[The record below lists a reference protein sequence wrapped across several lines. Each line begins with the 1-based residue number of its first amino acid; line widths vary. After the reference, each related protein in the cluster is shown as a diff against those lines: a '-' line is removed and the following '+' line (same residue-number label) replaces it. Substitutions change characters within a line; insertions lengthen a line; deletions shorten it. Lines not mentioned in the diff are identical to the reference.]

1 MLENI
6 LKDDPVYRQLKD
18 EVEDYCGPVL
28 VSGCTDTAKWHL
40 TSLIGNHKKKQFKI
54 IIVPDENK
62 ARQWVEASHFFGE
75 KVQYIPAKDPLFYT
89 ADVHGNAIARDRMLA
104 IKKIVD
110 DKCGTFVMTI
120 DAVMDQVVPL
130 SDIKNHKMTFKMGEI
145 LEEATIA
152 EEFVARG
159 YEKAPFV
166 EAPGEFAV
174 RGGIIDIFPYTQESP
189 YRIELWGDEI
199 DSIRSFDKE
208 SQRSIEEV
216 DALTIYPASEII
228 LNQPRIEHGL
238 RNMEEDYE
246 KLSQKFKKEKKYDQ
260 ETRLRK
266 EMDRVREELRE
277 LHMLIGVEG
286 YLPYFYENTECILDY
301 FPEESMIY
309 MDEPKHIRERADA
322 FYLEFSESMKSRLEG
337 GYLLPK
343 QANTVTD
350 YESILYQIEKH
361 KMLCYSILSAEI
373 NDFRVA
379 RTLFMDT
386 KSIQSYNN
394 SFEQLVKDLT
404 KYQSKDYRI
413 VVASPSVTRAK
424 RLSSDLRENGLVV
437 TYDKDLKY
445 GVEAGQIVV
454 TAGKLLTGIE
464 YPAAKWVL
472 ISEGDI
478 FKGREEK
485 KRRKKEKKKQG
496 EKIRS
501 FADINIGDYVVHEKH
516 GVGIYRG
523 IEKITTDGVEKDYIS
538 IEYQGGDNLFI
549 LASALDQIAK
559 YASANA
565 RKPKLHKLGGNE
577 WKKTKTRV
585 KGQVKDIAE
594 ELVQLYALRQAK
606 EGYVYD
612 KDTVWQKEFE
622 ELFPYDET
630 QDQLNAIDDTKRD
643 MESKKIMD
651 RLICGDVGY
660 GKTEVA
666 IRAAFKAVDNGKQV
680 AYLVPTTILAQQHY
694 NTFAQRFHDY
704 PITVRMMSRFC
715 TAKEQ
720 KETIE
725 GLKNGTVDVVIGTHR
740 LLSKDMQY
748 KNLGLLVIDEEQRF
762 GVTHKEKIKTMKKDV
777 DVLSLSATP
786 IPRTLHMS
794 LIGIRDMSVL
804 EEAPIDRMPIQTYV
818 MEENDEMVREA
829 IEREISRQG
838 QVYYVYNRVQD
849 IAEMAAKIQKLVPDA
864 NVAYAHGQMREH
876 KLEDIM
882 YDFINGEIDVLVS
895 TTIIETGLDI
905 SNANTMI
912 IHDADRLGLSQLYQ
926 LRGRVG
932 RSNRT
937 SFAFLMYK
945 RDKLLKEEA
954 EKRLQA
960 IREFTELGS
969 GIKIAMRDLE
979 IRGAGNVLGAEQHGH
994 MEAVG
999 YDLYCK
1005 MLNQAVLALKG
1016 EETEEESYATS
1027 VECDIDA
1034 YIPAAYIKNEY
1045 QKLDIYKR
1053 ISAIETEDEYMDMQD
1068 ELMDRFGDI
1077 PKSVENLLVI
1087 ARVRALAHKCYVTE
1101 ILVKEKEVKLTMYQ
1115 KAKINVGGIPDL
1127 VNSYGGALKLVPG
1140 EAPVF
1145 HYVERKP
1152 KGITIEDMLFKAE
1165 EILKG
1170 LRKLR
1175 M

>member
-1 MLENI
+1 MLEHI

-18 EVEDYCGPVL
+18 DVEDYCGPVL

-130 SDIKNHKMTFKMGEI
+130 SDIKNHKMTFKMGET

-166 EAPGEFAV
+166 EAPGEFTV

-216 DALTIYPASEII
+216 DTLTIYPASEII

-260 ETRLRK
+260 EARLRK

-794 LIGIRDMSVL
+794 LAGIRDMSVL
-804 EEAPIDRMPIQTYV
+804 EVPPVDRRAIQTYV
-818 MEENDEMVREA
+818 MEYNEELVREA
-829 IEREISRQG
+829 IERELGRGG
-838 QVYYVYNRVQD
+838 QVYYVYNRVNNID
-849 IAEMAAKIQKLVPDA
+849 EVAAQLQKLLPDA
-864 NVAYAHGQMREH
+864 TVEYAHGQMGERQ
-876 KLEDIM
+876 LESIM
-882 YDFINGEIDVLVS
+882 TGFINKEIDVLVS

-905 SNANTMI
+905 PNVNTMI
-912 IHDADRLGLSQLYQ
+912 IQDAQLFGLSQLYQ

-937 SFAFLMYK
+937 AYAFLMY
-945 RDKLLKEEA
+945 RRNSVLKEEA
-954 EKRLQA
+954 EKRLKA
-960 IREFTELGS
+960 IREFTDLGS
-969 GIKIAMRDLE
+969 GFKIAMRDLE
-979 IRGAGNVLGAEQHGH
+979 IRGAGNLLGAEQSGH
-994 MEAVG
+994 MESVG

-1005 MLNQAVLALKG
+1005 MLNEAVLTMKG
-1016 EETEEESYATS
+1016 EQQEVDTFTTSIDLSINAYIPETYIKSEAEKLSWYKRIAAIETEEEYEDMIEELTDRYGDPPKPLLSLMDVALLREEAHQAWLLSIEQKGSKILFTMNPRAKVR
-1027 VECDIDA
+1027 VEEIDDFLKQYRNKMKIKPEA
-1034 YIPAAYIKNEY
+1034 NPVFVFESEGTLKKELLAKVREIIKNIH
-1045 QKLDIYKR
+1045 KL
-1053 ISAIETEDEYMDMQD
+1053 
-1068 ELMDRFGDI
+1068 
-1077 PKSVENLLVI
+1077 
-1087 ARVRALAHKCYVTE
+1087 
-1101 ILVKEKEVKLTMYQ
+1101 EK
-1115 KAKINVGGIPDL
+1115 
-1127 VNSYGGALKLVPG
+1127 
-1140 EAPVF
+1140 
-1145 HYVERKP
+1145 
-1152 KGITIEDMLFKAE
+1152 
-1165 EILKG
+1165 
-1170 LRKLR
+1170 
-1175 M
+1175 

>member
-1 MLENI
+1 MKTFLQPLQNLAEMEEIQKQAKKNCGILEI
-6 LKDDPVYRQLKD
+6 SGCMESQKAHLMYGLSGLFPCHLVIAAD
-18 EVEDYCGPVL
+18 EKSAKELYEDYRFYDKRV
-28 VSGCTDTAKWHL
+28 
-40 TSLIGNHKKKQFKI
+40 
-54 IIVPDENK
+54 
-62 ARQWVEASHFFGE
+62 
-75 KVQYIPAKDPLFYT
+75 YYYPAKDLLFFQ
-89 ADVHGNAIARDRMLA
+89 ADIHGNLLIRQRMQVIRALLEREDEITVVTSIDGCMDYLA
-104 IKKIVD
+104 PLEKIEKQLIHFRND
-110 DKCGTFVMTI
+110 STLDMDKLTAALVHM
-120 DAVMDQVVPL
+120 
-130 SDIKNHKMTFKMGEI
+130 
-145 LEEATIA
+145 
-152 EEFVARG
+152 G
-159 YEKAPFV
+159 YERVGQV
-166 EAPGEFAV
+166 EMPGQFSI
-174 RGGIIDIFPYTQESP
+174 RGGIIDIYSLTEENPW
-189 YRIELWGDEI
+189 RIELWGDEI

-216 DALTIYPASEII
+216 ETLTIYPASEII

-260 ETRLRK
+260 EPRLRK

-622 ELFPYDET
+622 ELFYYILEF
-630 QDQLNAIDDTKRD
+630 NENYVGA
-643 MESKKIMD
+643 KK
-651 RLICGDVGY
+651 
-660 GKTEVA
+660 
-666 IRAAFKAVDNGKQV
+666 NGK
-680 AYLVPTTILAQQHY
+680 
-694 NTFAQRFHDY
+694 
-704 PITVRMMSRFC
+704 
-715 TAKEQ
+715 
-720 KETIE
+720 
-725 GLKNGTVDVVIGTHR
+725 
-740 LLSKDMQY
+740 LLNSAFQSWQ
-748 KNLGLLVIDEEQRF
+748 NHSIDELCSSFIGPTGSERKGLF
-762 GVTHKEKIKTMKKDV
+762 ELTSRGGAADFEFLGVK
-777 DVLSLSATP
+777 
-786 IPRTLHMS
+786 IPRYRDYTPSSLLKDATLIHQ
-794 LIGIRDMSVL
+794 SV
-804 EEAPIDRMPIQTYV
+804 
-818 MEENDEMVREA
+818 
-829 IEREISRQG
+829 
-838 QVYYVYNRVQD
+838 
-849 IAEMAAKIQKLVPDA
+849 
-864 NVAYAHGQMREH
+864 
-876 KLEDIM
+876 
-882 YDFINGEIDVLVS
+882 
-895 TTIIETGLDI
+895 TGLYETRIDL
-905 SNANTMI
+905 AK
-912 IHDADRLGLSQLYQ
+912 LGE
-926 LRGRVG
+926 G
-932 RSNRT
+932 
-937 SFAFLMYK
+937 
-945 RDKLLKEEA
+945 
-954 EKRLQA
+954 
-960 IREFTELGS
+960 
-969 GIKIAMRDLE
+969 
-979 IRGAGNVLGAEQHGH
+979 
-994 MEAVG
+994 
-999 YDLYCK
+999 
-1005 MLNQAVLALKG
+1005 
-1016 EETEEESYATS
+1016 
-1027 VECDIDA
+1027 
-1034 YIPAAYIKNEY
+1034 
-1045 QKLDIYKR
+1045 
-1053 ISAIETEDEYMDMQD
+1053 
-1068 ELMDRFGDI
+1068 
-1077 PKSVENLLVI
+1077 
-1087 ARVRALAHKCYVTE
+1087 
-1101 ILVKEKEVKLTMYQ
+1101 
-1115 KAKINVGGIPDL
+1115 
-1127 VNSYGGALKLVPG
+1127 
-1140 EAPVF
+1140 
-1145 HYVERKP
+1145 
-1152 KGITIEDMLFKAE
+1152 
-1165 EILKG
+1165 
-1170 LRKLR
+1170 
-1175 M
+1175 

>member
-1 MLENI
+1 MLEHI

-130 SDIKNHKMTFKMGEI
+130 SDIKNHKMTFKMGET

-216 DALTIYPASEII
+216 DTLTIYPASEII

-260 ETRLRK
+260 EARLRK

-343 QANTVTD
+343 QANTVTN

-379 RTLFMDT
+379 RILFMDT

-485 KRRKKEKKKQG
+485 TRRKDPKFCRYQ
-496 EKIRS
+496 
-501 FADINIGDYVVHEKH
+501 
-516 GVGIYRG
+516 YR
-523 IEKITTDGVEKDYIS
+523 
-538 IEYQGGDNLFI
+538 
-549 LASALDQIAK
+549 
-559 YASANA
+559 
-565 RKPKLHKLGGNE
+565 
-577 WKKTKTRV
+577 
-585 KGQVKDIAE
+585 
-594 ELVQLYALRQAK
+594 
-606 EGYVYD
+606 
-612 KDTVWQKEFE
+612 
-622 ELFPYDET
+622 
-630 QDQLNAIDDTKRD
+630 
-643 MESKKIMD
+643 
-651 RLICGDVGY
+651 
-660 GKTEVA
+660 
-666 IRAAFKAVDNGKQV
+666 
-680 AYLVPTTILAQQHY
+680 
-694 NTFAQRFHDY
+694 
-704 PITVRMMSRFC
+704 
-715 TAKEQ
+715 
-720 KETIE
+720 
-725 GLKNGTVDVVIGTHR
+725 
-740 LLSKDMQY
+740 
-748 KNLGLLVIDEEQRF
+748 
-762 GVTHKEKIKTMKKDV
+762 
-777 DVLSLSATP
+777 
-786 IPRTLHMS
+786 
-794 LIGIRDMSVL
+794 
-804 EEAPIDRMPIQTYV
+804 
-818 MEENDEMVREA
+818 
-829 IEREISRQG
+829 
-838 QVYYVYNRVQD
+838 
-849 IAEMAAKIQKLVPDA
+849 
-864 NVAYAHGQMREH
+864 
-876 KLEDIM
+876 
-882 YDFINGEIDVLVS
+882 
-895 TTIIETGLDI
+895 
-905 SNANTMI
+905 
-912 IHDADRLGLSQLYQ
+912 
-926 LRGRVG
+926 
-932 RSNRT
+932 
-937 SFAFLMYK
+937 
-945 RDKLLKEEA
+945 
-954 EKRLQA
+954 
-960 IREFTELGS
+960 
-969 GIKIAMRDLE
+969 
-979 IRGAGNVLGAEQHGH
+979 
-994 MEAVG
+994 
-999 YDLYCK
+999 
-1005 MLNQAVLALKG
+1005 
-1016 EETEEESYATS
+1016 
-1027 VECDIDA
+1027 
-1034 YIPAAYIKNEY
+1034 
-1045 QKLDIYKR
+1045 
-1053 ISAIETEDEYMDMQD
+1053 
-1068 ELMDRFGDI
+1068 
-1077 PKSVENLLVI
+1077 
-1087 ARVRALAHKCYVTE
+1087 
-1101 ILVKEKEVKLTMYQ
+1101 
-1115 KAKINVGGIPDL
+1115 
-1127 VNSYGGALKLVPG
+1127 
-1140 EAPVF
+1140 
-1145 HYVERKP
+1145 
-1152 KGITIEDMLFKAE
+1152 
-1165 EILKG
+1165 
-1170 LRKLR
+1170 
-1175 M
+1175 